1 MSSGAPSREGQGS
14 GNETSGAGGA
24 ATQRGEVD
32 EAGGGSTQAKMTFA
46 DENEADPEDVY
57 AKADGIR
64 VPYDKN
70 DPIYWFRRLEIQ
82 MEIRGIQS
90 QFWKRIVLES
100 NLPPDINETIKDL
113 LVKER
118 NEAGSVYKDCK
129 ARILKIFGPKPEQDF
144 TLALGLVMTGLPSQ
158 AAKRVKELVCKRNFD
173 CCCPA
178 VVGKIWR
185 DMLPKDVR
193 VAVAS
198 YDLAKQWDEA
208 LDRADNV
215 HNALQSFLKA
225 EARGTK
231 AQAEADVKEVAAVKL
246 DKPPD
251 EAGPEDD
258 VFDINDRQTWGRYH
272 SDFKR
277 NPPKTICFQHYR
289 WGKQAHFCRGLG
301 ECPWESYTAP
311 HSK

>member
-1 MSSGAPSREGQGS
+1 MA
-14 GNETSGAGGA
+14 
-24 ATQRGEVD
+24 
-32 EAGGGSTQAKMTFA
+32 FA

-64 VPYDKN
+64 VPYCKR

-82 MEIRGIQS
+82 MQIRNIQS
-90 QFWKRIVLES
+90 QFWKRIVLEA

-113 LVKER
+113 LIKEE
-118 NEAGSVYKDCK
+118 NDAGTVYKDCK
-129 ARILKIFGPKPEQDF
+129 ARLLKIFGPKPEQDV

-158 AAKRVKELVCKRNFD
+158 AAKRVRELVCKRNFD

-185 DMLPKDVR
+185 DMLSKDVR

-208 LDRADNV
+208 LDRADDV
-215 HNALQSFLKA
+215 YNALQSFL
-225 EARGTK
+225 
-231 AQAEADVKEVAAVKL
+231 QADVKEVAVVKV

-251 EAGPEDD
+251 KTAPELQRD
-258 VFDINDRQTWGRYH
+258 VADVPDFDIDDRQTWGRYH

-277 NPPKTICFQHYR
+277 RPPKKICFQHYR
-289 WGKQAHFCRGLG
+289 WGKQAHFCRALG

-311 HSK
+311 PSK

>member
-1 MSSGAPSREGQGS
+1 
-14 GNETSGAGGA
+14 
-24 ATQRGEVD
+24 
-32 EAGGGSTQAKMTFA
+32 MTFA
-46 DENEADPEDVY
+46 EENGVDGEDVY
-57 AKADGIR
+57 TKADGIK

-70 DPIYWFRRLEIQ
+70 DLIYWFRRLEIQ
-82 MEIRGIQS
+82 LQIRKVKS
-90 QFWKRIVLES
+90 QFWKRVVLEA
-100 NLPPDINETIKDL
+100 NLPPEVNETIKDL
-113 LVKER
+113 LIKE
-118 NEAGSVYKDCK
+118 EVDSATVYKECK

-208 LDRADNV
+208 LDRADDV
-215 HNALQSFLKA
+215 YSALQSFLKA
-225 EARGTK
+225 EAK
-231 AQAEADVKEVAAVKL
+231 ADVKEVAVVKV
-246 DKPPD
+246 DVKVDKKKKPPD
-251 EAGPEDD
+251 ETAPELQLD
-258 VFDINDRQTWGRYH
+258 VADVSDFDIDDRQTWGRYH

-277 NPPKTICFQHYR
+277 KPPKTICFQHYR
-289 WGKQAHFCRGLG
+289 WGKQAHFCRALG

-311 HSK
+311 HFK